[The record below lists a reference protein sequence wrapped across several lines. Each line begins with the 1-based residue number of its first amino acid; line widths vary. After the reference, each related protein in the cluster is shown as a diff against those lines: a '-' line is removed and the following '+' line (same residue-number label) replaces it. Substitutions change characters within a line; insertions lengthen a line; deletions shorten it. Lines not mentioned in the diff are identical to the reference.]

1 MTTGHDWADE
11 DAAQAVLDAAD
22 DDRVIEAMEDGACRH
37 PASARRRAEVE
48 GGFVQVCSACGEEVN
63 PGDNQAII
71 AADRPGTTD
80 PTQRENDERSKG
92 GLRHVTWD
100 PANPASSRPYT
111 PEEVELEL
119 VDTLDRIERG
129 AGWVTTKEE
138 ARSAAKVRYELDFA
152 RARFTSE
159 RRTVGEREDD
169 ALLACRDAY
178 EEWQLL
184 EMQVRTA
191 KEGLHNLRTKA
202 NVLQSVLSSIRE
214 AMRGSSFG

>member
-1 MTTGHDWADE
+1 MT
-11 DAAQAVLDAAD
+11 
-22 DDRVIEAMEDGACRH
+22 VIDQDGRELSPAEESPACRH
-37 PASARRRAEVE
+37 PASARRLAEVE
-48 GGFVQVCSACGEEVN
+48 GGRVQVCTACGEEVE
-63 PGDNQAII
+63 PAANQAIV
-71 AADRPGTTD
+71 AKDRPGTTD
-80 PTQRENDERSKG
+80 PTQREGDERSQG

-129 AGWVTTKEE
+129 AGFLTTQEE
-138 ARSAAKVRYELDFA
+138 RRSAAKLRYELDNA
-152 RARFTSE
+152 KARFTSE
-159 RRTVGEREDD
+159 RRTVGERIDE
-169 ALLACRDAY
+169 ALLACADQY

-184 EMQVRTA
+184 EMTCRTA

-214 AMRGSSFG
+214 AMRGSNFG

>member
-1 MTTGHDWADE
+1 VTVIDETGAEVSPPEEE
-11 DAAQAVLDAAD
+11 DS
-22 DDRVIEAMEDGACRH
+22 GCPH
-37 PASARRRAEVE
+37 PAGARRLAEVV
-48 GGFVQVCSACGEEVN
+48 GGRVQVCTACGEEV
-63 PGDNQAII
+63 PAAAHQAIVPK
-71 AADRPGTTD
+71 DRPGTTD
-80 PTQRENDERSKG
+80 PTQREGDERSVG

-100 PANPASSRPYT
+100 PTNPASSRPYT

-129 AGWVTTKEE
+129 AGFLTTKEE

-169 ALLACRDAY
+169 ALLACRDEY

-184 EMQVRTA
+184 EMTCRTA

-214 AMRGSSFG
+214 AMRGGGGFG

>member
-1 MTTGHDWADE
+1 VTETVITLPNTPE
-11 DAAQAVLDAAD
+11 EAA
-22 DDRVIEAMEDGACRH
+22 ACTH
-37 PASARRRAEVE
+37 PASARRLVNAGEPPRP
-48 GGFVQVCSACGEEVN
+48 VQVCTACGEEI
-63 PGDNQAII
+63 PGATQVIVPR
-71 AADRPGTTD
+71 DRPGTTD
-80 PTQRENDERSKG
+80 PTQREGDERSKG

-100 PANPASSRPYT
+100 PTNPASSRPYT

-129 AGWVTTKEE
+129 AGYLTTQEE
-138 ARSAAKVRYELDFA
+138 KRSAAKIAYELGFA

-159 RRTVGEREDD
+159 AKTVGGREDE
-169 ALLACRDAY
+169 ALLACADTY
-178 EEWQLL
+178 QEWQLL
-184 EMQVRTA
+184 ELTVRTA